1 MLYQLFSRR
10 RWRGPAPCGDT
21 DWRDRHLLAP
31 KREGAVSRTRAVERA
46 SRVCG
51 GAGSP
56 IPGPVSESVSTP
68 SSVTTV
74 EPLPPLPG
82 SSPRPPSQPPAPSA
96 RSIPTQL
103 PEGPARVWIRPGP
116 PLAPGR
122 AALGD
127 PALPSP
133 HAPAS
138 PQGPGSTAQAQ
149 PRQPPACSRGLC
161 TDPVPPGPASP
172 SFSFDC
178 LSTLALSGHLG
189 SGRARTGTGAT
200 FSAVVSTWSC
210 ALKCHWLPPPSWVIR
225 EASRVHSSLGPRP
238 ARHDLSGVTETP
250 LPEAPCHERPC
261 CRAQLGLF
269 LAAGSGPHVLVSAR
283 SPLQPGCSSSFLHG
297 LSPNSHLGGPSSP

>member
-10 RWRGPAPCGDT
+10 GWRGPAPCGDT

-56 IPGPVSESVSTP
+56 IPGPVSESS
-68 SSVTTV
+68 
-74 EPLPPLPG
+74 PLRRHHSRAPPTSPWVLSPA
-82 SSPRPPSQPPAPSA
+82 SLSAPRPICTVHPHTAA
-96 RSIPTQL
+96 R
-103 PEGPARVWIRPGP
+103 GARRVWMRPGP

-149 PRQPPACSRGLC
+149 PRQPPACSPGLC

-238 ARHDLSGVTETP
+238 ALHDLSGVTETP

-283 SPLQPGCSSSFLHG
+283 SPLQPGCSSSFLHR

>member
-1 MLYQLFSRR
+1 M
-10 RWRGPAPCGDT
+10 GAPCSTSSSHVGGGGG
-21 DWRDRHLLAP
+21 RH
-31 KREGAVSRTRAVERA
+31 RAGTQTGGTGISSPRNERGLYRAHVLSNALPA
-46 SRVCG
+46 SAAERLTHPR
-51 GAGSP
+51 AGFG
-56 IPGPVSESVSTP
+56 IVSTP

-74 EPLPPLPG
+74 ESLPPLPG
-82 SSPRPPSQPPAPSA
+82 SSPRPQPPAPSA

-210 ALKCHWLPPPSWVIR
+210 ALKCHWLPR
-225 EASRVHSSLGPRP
+225 
-238 ARHDLSGVTETP
+238 
-250 LPEAPCHERPC
+250 
-261 CRAQLGLF
+261 Q
-269 LAAGSGPHVLVSAR
+269 AG
-283 SPLQPGCSSSFLHG
+283 
-297 LSPNSHLGGPSSP
+297 